1 MTKTMVS
8 PKFLLAL
15 MTLILL
21 AVAVIALP
29 GLHQALPPR
38 IGHYRTAARQLQ
50 AQQARAI
57 IASSQNPC
65 KLYRCNTGDLR
76 VCIGE
81 LDTGEVVQ
89 ALQWLFLA
97 DGEWLEATSF
107 IQDKPHKVE
116 NYLRNNSCVEVAQ

>member
-1 MTKTMVS
+1 MIRS
-8 PKFLLAL
+8 LNPPKAFLVLMALALLA
-15 MTLILL
+15 
-21 AVAVIALP
+21 AAVIALP

-38 IGHYRTAARQLQ
+38 IGHYRTTARQLQ

-57 IASSQNPC
+57 IANSQNPC

-89 ALQWLFLA
+89 ALQWLFFA
-97 DGEWLEATSF
+97 DGEWLEGTSF
-107 IQDKPHKVE
+107 IQSKPHKVR
-116 NYLRNNSCVEVAQ
+116 NYLGNNGCVEVVQ